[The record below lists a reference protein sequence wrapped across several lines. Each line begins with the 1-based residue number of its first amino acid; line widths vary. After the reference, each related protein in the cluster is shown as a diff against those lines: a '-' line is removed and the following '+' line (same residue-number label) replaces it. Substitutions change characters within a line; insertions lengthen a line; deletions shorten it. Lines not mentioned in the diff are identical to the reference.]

1 METRNCRECLLHEN
15 RLRWEVRTTP
25 GKGSVEREVFKEVTE
40 VMISN
45 LTTNYEGGIFSVKT
59 PVVKVT

>member
-1 METRNCRECLLHEN
+1 MLHEN

-25 GKGSVEREVFKEVTE
+25 GKGSREREVFKAVTE

-45 LTTNYEGGIFSVKT
+45 LSTNNEGGIFSVKT
-59 PVVKVT
+59 PIVKIT